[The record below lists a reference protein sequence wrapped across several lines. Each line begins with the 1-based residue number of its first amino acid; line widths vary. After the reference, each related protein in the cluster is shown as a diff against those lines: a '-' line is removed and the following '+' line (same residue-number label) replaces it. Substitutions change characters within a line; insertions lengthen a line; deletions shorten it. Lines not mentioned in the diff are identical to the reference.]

1 MEFKEFYRSL
11 EVDTSLADEL
21 NFNPYYLKIS
31 SGLTDPI
38 IIEGEEYINLAS
50 NNYLGLAFDDR
61 VKKAMV
67 EGITKFGAS
76 MCGTPIATGYI
87 DIYKTLEEKFSEF
100 INVEDT
106 IIFPSG
112 YQANCALFPVI
123 AKKDDLIIMDHF
135 AHASLIHGIRSTG
148 CKFRPFLHNNMAHLE
163 KLLKSSNKYSNIFV
177 VTESVF
183 STEGSIAPFDE
194 IVNLC
199 QKYKAIPVIDDSH
212 GIGVIGKTGR
222 GILEEK
228 NIKDYFGI
236 YTTSLGKALAGA
248 GGVISGKKELI
259 RALRYSCSGLI
270 YSTALPPPVIQGLL
284 KVLEILKEESV
295 QILKKMWKYKKL
307 ISKTLKEVGF
317 KLAEGSAPITSII
330 GGDTKTT
337 VEITKALFKGKILT
351 TPFVP
356 PSVPNNSGKIRII
369 AGANLKKS
377 SIDQALDFFKTE
389 LRKQFIK

>member
-1 MEFKEFYRSL
+1 MEFQEFYKSL
-11 EVDTSLADEL
+11 EIDISLADEL

-38 IIEGEEYINLAS
+38 LIDGEEYLDLAS
-50 NNYLGLAFDDR
+50 NNYLGLAFDER
-61 VKKAMV
+61 VKRAIV
-67 EGITKFGAS
+67 EGVMKFGAS
-76 MCGTPIATGYI
+76 MCGTPVATGYI

-100 INVEDT
+100 INVEDS

-123 AKKDDLIIMDHF
+123 AKADDLIIMDHF
-135 AHASLIHGIRSTG
+135 AHASLIHGIKSIG
-148 CKFRPFLHNNMAHLE
+148 CKFRPFLHNNMNHLE
-163 KLLKSSNKYSNIFV
+163 KVLKSSSKYSNIFV

-199 QKYKAIPVIDDSH
+199 KKYNAIPVVDDSH

-236 YTTSLGKALAGA
+236 YTTSLGKALAGS
-248 GGVISGKKELI
+248 GGTISGKKELI

-270 YSTALPPPVIQGLL
+270 YSTALPPPTIQGLL
-284 KVLEILKEESV
+284 TVLEILTDESE
-295 QILKKMWKYKKL
+295 QILKKMWEYKEL
-307 ISKTLKEVGF
+307 ISKTLKEAGF
-317 KLAEGSAPITSII
+317 KLSEGSAPITSII

-337 VEITKALFKGKILT
+337 VEITKALFQGKILT

-356 PSVPNNSGKIRII
+356 PSVPNNSGKIRLI

-377 SIDQALDFFKTE
+377 SINKALEFFKTE
-389 LRKQFIK
+389 LREQFIK